1 MCPHRTVVYRSHVQ
15 NTTGLRFAHVWGDTG
30 RHVLR
35 TAVLGFVCLTM
46 QSMAGDISRQAFLR
60 GAVGALAAGA
70 FVGSGRAGGAPLPS
84 GWDGLSIGGQVI
96 RPDSPQFGTAKAV
109 FNTNYNGTTPA
120 AVVVPTSP
128 ADVQKAMT
136 FAAAN
141 NLKVAPRGGGHSYVG
156 ASTANGTM
164 VLDLRQLPGDVNY
177 DAATGLV
184 TVTPATSL
192 YAMHQVLAAAGRGI
206 PTGTCPSV
214 GAAGHALGGGL
225 GAHSRHAG
233 LMSDALR
240 SATVVL
246 PSGQAVTAS
255 ASSQP
260 DLFWALR
267 GGGGGNF
274 GVTTSL
280 TFATFPTTE
289 VDAVNLNF
297 PAQSFAQ
304 MLVGWQNWLR
314 TADRSCWALADATVD
329 PMGTHCR
336 ILATCPAGSGGSVAS
351 AITAAVGLQP
361 TGTDS
366 HTFNYLDLTNYL
378 AVGNLNPSPLGYVG
392 GSDVFTSITPAAA
405 QGIAAAVDA
414 FPRGAGRMLAIM
426 HALDGAL
433 ADVPTGAS
441 AFPWRRQSS
450 LVQWYVETPGDPSGA
465 LGWLGA
471 AHRAVQPYSAGGYAN
486 YLEANQPVSRYFGPN
501 LAQLSAVRQK
511 YDPGRVMFSG
521 LPV

>member
-1 MCPHRTVVYRSHVQ
+1 
-15 NTTGLRFAHVWGDTG
+15 
-30 RHVLR
+30 
-35 TAVLGFVCLTM
+35 LTREM
-46 QSMAGDISRQAFLR
+46 SRQTFLR
-60 GAVGALAAGA
+60 GAAGALAAGA
-70 FVGSGRAGGAPLPS
+70 FFGSARAGGEPVAS
-84 GWDGLSIGGQVI
+84 GWDALSRGIGGQVI
-96 RPDSPQFGTAKAV
+96 SPSGPQFGSAKQV
-109 FNTNYNGTTPA
+109 FNTNCNGMTPA
-120 AVVVPTSP
+120 AVVTVTSP

-156 ASTANGTM
+156 ASTANGAM

-233 LMSDALR
+233 LMCDALR

-246 PSGQAVTAS
+246 PSGQAVTTS
-255 ASSQP
+255 ANSQP

-280 TFATFPTTE
+280 TFATFPTGE

-304 MLVGWQNWLR
+304 VLLGWQNWLR
-314 TADRSCWALADATVD
+314 TADRSNWALADATVD
-329 PMGTHCR
+329 AMGTHCR
-336 ILATCPAGSGGSVAS
+336 ILATCPAGSGNSVAS
-351 AITAAVGLQP
+351 AITSAVGIQP
-361 TGTDS
+361 AGVEN
-366 HTFNYLDLTNYL
+366 HTFNYLDLVNYL
-378 AVGNLNPSPLGYVG
+378 AVGNLNPSPLGYTG
-392 GSDVFTSITPAAA
+392 GSDVFATLTPASA
-405 QGIAAAVDA
+405 QGIAAAVEA

-433 ADVPTGAS
+433 ADVPAGAS

-450 LVQWYVETPGDPSGA
+450 LVQWYVETGDPSAA
-465 LGWLGA
+465 LAWLST
-471 AHRAVQPYSAGGYAN
+471 AHRAVQPYSVGGYVN
-486 YLEANQPVSRYFGPN
+486 YLEANQPAARYFGSN
-501 LAQLSAVRQK
+501 LSKLSAVRQK
-511 YDPGRVMFSG
+511 YDPARVMFSG
-521 LPV
+521 MPV

>member
-1 MCPHRTVVYRSHVQ
+1 VPDNSDV
-15 NTTGLRFAHVWGDTG
+15 
-30 RHVLR
+30 
-35 TAVLGFVCLTM
+35 
-46 QSMAGDISRQAFLR
+46 AGEISRQTFLR
-60 GAVGALAAGA
+60 GAACALAAGA
-70 FVGSGRAGGAPLPS
+70 FVGPGRAGGAPVTS

-96 RPDSPQFGTAKAV
+96 RPDTPQFGSAKAV
-109 FNTNYNGTTPA
+109 FNTNYNGLSPA
-120 AVVVPTSP
+120 AVVVPASP
-128 ADVQKAMT
+128 ADVQKALA

-156 ASTANGTM
+156 ASTANGAM
-164 VLDLRQLPGDVNY
+164 ALDLRQLPGGVDY
-177 DAATGLV
+177 DASTGLV
-184 TVTPATSL
+184 TVPPATSL
-192 YAMHQVLAAAGRGI
+192 YAMHQALAAAGRGI

-246 PSGQAVTAS
+246 PGGQSVVAS
-255 ASSQP
+255 ANSQP

-280 TFATFPTTE
+280 TFATFPAGE
-289 VDAVNLNF
+289 VDAVNLDF
-297 PAQSFAQ
+297 PVQSLAQV
-304 MLVGWQNWLR
+304 LVGWQNWLR

-329 PMGTHCR
+329 QMGTHCR
-336 ILATCPAGSGGSVAS
+336 ILATCPAGSGSSVAS
-351 AITAAVGLQP
+351 AITSAIGLRP
-361 TGTDS
+361 SGTDN

-378 AVGNLNPSPLGYVG
+378 AVNNLNPAPLGYVG
-392 GSDVFTSITPAAA
+392 GSDVFAAMTPAAA

-433 ADVPTGAS
+433 ADVPVGAS

-450 LVQWYVETPGDPSGA
+450 LVQWYVETPGDPSAA
-465 LGWLGA
+465 LGWLSA
-471 AHRAVQPYSAGGYAN
+471 AHRAVQPYSVGGYVN
-486 YLEANQPVSRYFGPN
+486 YLEARQPASRYFGPN
-501 LAQLSAVRQK
+501 LARLDAVRQK

-521 LPV
+521 MPV

>member
-1 MCPHRTVVYRSHVQ
+1 
-15 NTTGLRFAHVWGDTG
+15 
-30 RHVLR
+30 
-35 TAVLGFVCLTM
+35 
-46 QSMAGDISRQAFLR
+46 MAGEISRQTFLR
-60 GAVGALAAGA
+60 GAAGALAAGVV
-70 FVGSGRAGGAPLPS
+70 FGSGRAGGEPIAS
-84 GWDGLSIGGQVI
+84 GWDGLSQAIGGQVI
-96 RPDSPQFGTAKAV
+96 QPNSGPQFATAKQV
-109 FNTNYNGTTPA
+109 FNTNFNGMTPA
-120 AVVVPTSP
+120 AVVTVTSP
-128 ADVQKAMT
+128 ADVQKAMA

-141 NLKVAPRGGGHSYVG
+141 HLKVAPRSGGHSYVG

-164 VLDLRQLPGDVNY
+164 VLDLRQLPGGINY
-177 DAATGLV
+177 DAATGFV

-192 YAMHQVLAAAGRGI
+192 YAVHQVLAGAGRGI

-214 GAAGHALGGGL
+214 GTAGHALGGGL

-233 LMSDALR
+233 LMCDALR

-246 PSGQAVTAS
+246 PGGQAVTAS
-255 ASSQP
+255 PSSQP

-280 TFATFPTTE
+280 TFATFPTGD
-289 VDAVNLNF
+289 VDVVNLNF
-297 PAQSFAQ
+297 PPQSFAQ
-304 MLVGWQNWLR
+304 VLLGWQNWLR
-314 TADRSCWALADATVD
+314 TADRSSWALADATVD
-329 PMGTHCR
+329 AMGTHCR
-336 ILATCPAGSGGSVAS
+336 IMSTSPAGSGGSVAS
-351 AITAAVGLQP
+351 AITSAVGMQP
-361 TGTDS
+361 IGTDT
-366 HTFNYLDLTNYL
+366 HTFNYLDLVNYL

-392 GSDVFTSITPAAA
+392 GSDVFSAITPAAA

-433 ADVPTGAS
+433 ADVAPGSS

-465 LGWLGA
+465 LGWLNT
-471 AHRAVQPYSAGGYAN
+471 AHRAVQPYSVGGYAN
-486 YLEANQPVSRYFGPN
+486 YLEANQPASRYFGAN
-501 LAQLSAVRQK
+501 LSQLSAIRQK

>member
-1 MCPHRTVVYRSHVQ
+1 
-15 NTTGLRFAHVWGDTG
+15 L
-30 RHVLR
+30 
-35 TAVLGFVCLTM
+35 
-46 QSMAGDISRQAFLR
+46 AGEISRQTFLR
-60 GAVGALAAGA
+60 AAAGALAAGVV
-70 FVGSGRAGGAPLPS
+70 FGSGRAGGEPIAS
-84 GWDGLSIGGQVI
+84 GWDGLSQAIGGQVI
-96 RPDSPQFGTAKAV
+96 QPNSGPQFATAKQV
-109 FNTNYNGTTPA
+109 FNTNFNGMTPA
-120 AVVVPTSP
+120 AVVTVTSP
-128 ADVQKAMT
+128 ADVQKAMA
-136 FAAAN
+136 FATAN
-141 NLKVAPRGGGHSYVG
+141 HLKVAPRSGGHSYVG

-164 VLDLRQLPGDVNY
+164 VLDLRQLPGGINY
-177 DAATGLV
+177 DAATGFV

-192 YAMHQVLAAAGRGI
+192 YAVHQVLAGAGRGI

-214 GAAGHALGGGL
+214 GTAGHALGGGL

-233 LMSDALR
+233 LMCDALR

-246 PSGQAVTAS
+246 PGGQAVTAS
-255 ASSQP
+255 PSSQP

-280 TFATFPTTE
+280 TFATFPTGD
-289 VDAVNLNF
+289 VDVVNLNF
-297 PAQSFAQ
+297 PPQSFAQ
-304 MLVGWQNWLR
+304 VLLGWQNWLR
-314 TADRSCWALADATVD
+314 TADRSSWALADATVD
-329 PMGTHCR
+329 AMGTHCR
-336 ILATCPAGSGGSVAS
+336 IMSTSPAGSGGSVAS
-351 AITAAVGLQP
+351 AITSAVGMQP
-361 TGTDS
+361 IGTDT
-366 HTFNYLDLTNYL
+366 HTFNYLDLVNYL

-392 GSDVFTSITPAAA
+392 GSDVFSAITPAAA

-433 ADVPTGAS
+433 ADVAPGSS

-465 LGWLGA
+465 LGWLNT
-471 AHRAVQPYSAGGYAN
+471 AHRAVQPYSVGGYAN
-486 YLEANQPVSRYFGPN
+486 YLEANQPASRYFGAN
-501 LAQLSAVRQK
+501 LSQLSAIRQK

>member
-1 MCPHRTVVYRSHVQ
+1 M
-15 NTTGLRFAHVWGDTG
+15 
-30 RHVLR
+30 
-35 TAVLGFVCLTM
+35 
-46 QSMAGDISRQAFLR
+46 SRQTFLR
-60 GAVGALAAGA
+60 GAAGALAAGA
-70 FVGSGRAGGAPLPS
+70 FFGPARAGGEPVAS
-84 GWDGLSIGGQVI
+84 GWDGLSSAIGGQVI
-96 RPDSPQFGTAKAV
+96 SPNGPQFGSAKQV
-109 FNTNYNGTTPA
+109 FNTNFNGMTPA
-120 AVVVPTSP
+120 AVVTVSSP

-136 FAAAN
+136 FASAN

-156 ASTANGTM
+156 ASTANGAM
-164 VLDLRQLPGDVNY
+164 VLDLRQLPGDINY

-233 LMSDALR
+233 LMCDALR

-255 ASSQP
+255 ANSQP

-280 TFATFPTTE
+280 TFATFPTGE

-304 MLVGWQNWLR
+304 VLLGWQNWLR
-314 TADRSCWALADATVD
+314 TADRSNWALADATVD
-329 PMGTHCR
+329 AMGTHCR
-336 ILATCPAGSGGSVAS
+336 ILATCPAGSGNSVAS
-351 AITAAVGLQP
+351 AITSAVGIQP
-361 TGTDS
+361 AGVEN
-366 HTFNYLDLTNYL
+366 HTFNYLDLVNYL
-378 AVGNLNPSPLGYVG
+378 AVGNLNPAPLGYVG
-392 GSDVFTSITPAAA
+392 GSDVFATLTPAAA

-433 ADVPTGAS
+433 ADVPVGAS

-450 LVQWYVETPGDPSGA
+450 LVQWYVETGDPSAA
-465 LGWLGA
+465 LGWLST
-471 AHRAVQPYSAGGYAN
+471 AHRAVQPYSVGGYVN
-486 YLEANQPVSRYFGPN
+486 YLEAGQPASRYFGPN
-501 LAQLSAVRQK
+501 LSQLSAVRQK
-511 YDPGRVMFSG
+511 YDPGRLMFSG
-521 LPV
+521 MPV